1 MRKPLD
7 DSSTLRNLVF
17 RLKEGIY
24 VTNAEGEILDANPRL
39 LEILGVPSIEALPGV
54 RAGDLVVDPERRRA
68 EIEQLERLGE
78 VKEFELEIR
87 RADGE
92 VRTVLD
98 TCFAVRDDEGRLRF
112 HGILVDITRRK
123 RLETQLRDL
132 SMRDA
137 LTGCLNRHFL
147 AELAAQWDSAT
158 QSWGV
163 VVVDVDHFKS
173 FNDREGHL
181 VGDRVLRAVAKRL
194 QSRLRAGDHV
204 VRYGGDEFVV
214 LLGDAS
220 AASAAEVAERLA
232 EPDAGDSV
240 TISLGW
246 AIRAEHES
254 LAETLSR
261 ADTHLLERRARVRGT
276 SSSA

>member
-1 MRKPLD
+1 MNRRPLD

-39 LEILGVPSIEALPGV
+39 LEILGVPSMEALPGV
-54 RAGDLVVDPERRRA
+54 RAGSLVVDPARRQA
-68 EIEQLERLGE
+68 ELALLEREGE
-78 VKEFELEIR
+78 VTEFELEIR

-98 TCFAVRDDEGRLRF
+98 TCFAVRDAEGRLHF
-112 HGILVDITRRK
+112 HGILVDITPRK

-147 AELAAQWDSAT
+147 AEIAAQWDGGRER
-158 QSWGV
+158 WGV

-173 FNDREGHL
+173 FNDREGHP
-181 VGDRVLRAVAKRL
+181 VGDAVLRAVAHRL

-204 VRYGGDEFVV
+204 VRFGGDEFVA
-214 LLGDAS
+214 LLGGAGR
-220 AASAAEVAERLA
+220 AATAEVAERLA
-232 EPDAGDSV
+232 DREAGDRV
-240 TISLGW
+240 TVSLGW
-246 AIRAEHES
+246 AVRDGSET
-254 LAETLSR
+254 LAETLAR
-261 ADTHLLERRARVRGT
+261 ADADLLARRAAARRT
-276 SSSA
+276 AL

>member
-1 MRKPLD
+1 MRRPLD

-39 LEILGVPSIEALPGV
+39 LEILGVPSMDALPGV
-54 RAGDLVVDPERRRA
+54 RAGELVVDPARRRA
-68 EIEQLERLGE
+68 EIELLERHGE
-78 VKEFELEIR
+78 VTDFELEIR
-87 RADGE
+87 RTDGE

-98 TCFAVRDDEGRLRF
+98 TCFAVRDAEGGLRF
-112 HGILVDITRRK
+112 HGILVDITPRK

-147 AELAAQWDSAT
+147 AEIAARWDPGA
-158 QSWGV
+158 QPWGV

-173 FNDREGHL
+173 FNDRQGHL
-181 VGDRVLRAVAKRL
+181 VGDAVLRDVAHRL

-214 LLGDAS
+214 LLGGAGPES
-220 AASAAEVAERLA
+220 TAEVAERLS
-232 EPDAGDSV
+232 EREAGDRV
-240 TISLGW
+240 TVSLGW
-246 AIRAEHES
+246 AVREGSET
-254 LAETLSR
+254 LAETLAR
-261 ADTHLLERRARVRGT
+261 ADGDLLARRAAIRNPPQ
-276 SSSA
+276 SA

>member
-1 MRKPLD
+1 MRRPLD

-39 LEILGVPSIEALPGV
+39 LEILGVPSMEELPGV
-54 RAGDLVVDPERRRA
+54 RAGELVVDPERRRA
-68 EIEQLERLGE
+68 EIELLERHGE

-87 RADGE
+87 RSDGE

-98 TCFAVRDDEGRLRF
+98 TCFAVREDDGRLRF
-112 HGILVDITRRK
+112 HGILVDITPRK
-123 RLETQLRDL
+123 RMESQLRDL

-147 AELAAQWDSAT
+147 AELAARWDAELT
-158 QSWGV
+158 TWGV

-181 VGDRVLRAVAKRL
+181 VGDRVLCAVAERL

-214 LLGDAS
+214 LLSTANEE
-220 AASAAEVAERLA
+220 SAAEVAERLA
-232 EPDAGDSV
+232 APDADNRV

-246 AIRAEHES
+246 AVRQREES
-254 LAETLSR
+254 LAETLAR
-261 ADTHLLERRARVRGT
+261 ADAHLLARRAVVRGGA
-276 SSSA
+276 SA